1 VKLIGQTIK
10 PNLPWHVLT
19 NAICNISKQLQK
31 LEVVENITTMQKYK
45 NYLKHENLLI
55 KFQTIYGC
63 KITAVEFAMH
73 W

>member
-31 LEVVENITTMQKYK
+31 LEVVENITTMQKLPK
-45 NYLKHENLLI
+45 
-55 KFQTIYGC
+55 T
-63 KITAVEFAMH
+63 